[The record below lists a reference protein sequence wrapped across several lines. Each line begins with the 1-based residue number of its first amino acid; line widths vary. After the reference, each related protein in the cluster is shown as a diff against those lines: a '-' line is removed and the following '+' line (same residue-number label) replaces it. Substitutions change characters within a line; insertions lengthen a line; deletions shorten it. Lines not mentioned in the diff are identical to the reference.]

1 MESVVNLLKE
11 LWLPIVL
18 SGVIVWV
25 ASFLI
30 WMISPM
36 HKGEWKPLP
45 DENGFMGAM
54 TEMGVQPGQ
63 YMFPCPTDRSDM
75 NSPEFQEKV
84 KRGPNGII
92 TVWPGPTNMGRNMFL
107 CLVIYWIVSIF
118 VAYLGWHCLQGSDPY
133 LHKFRITGT
142 AAVMAYCFASLP
154 HDIWFGK
161 PGKSMLTGL
170 IDGVIYGLL
179 TAGTFA
185 WLWPKGMV

>member
-1 MESVVNLLKE
+1 MESVINLLKE
-11 LWLPIVL
+11 LWLPIVV

-30 WMISPM
+30 WMVSPM
-36 HKGEWKPLP
+36 HKGEWKSLP
-45 DENGFMGAM
+45 DEKGFMGAM
-54 TEMGVQPGQ
+54 IEMGVQPGQ
-63 YMFPCPTDRSDM
+63 YMFPNPTDRSDM
-75 NSPEFQEKV
+75 KNPEFLERV

-92 TVWPGPTNMGRNMFL
+92 TVWPGPANMGKNMVL
-107 CLVIYWIVSIF
+107 TLILYWIVSLF
-118 VAYLGWHCLQGSDPY
+118 VAYLGWNCLQPTDPY
-133 LHKFRITGT
+133 LHKFRISGT

-154 HDIWFGK
+154 HDIWFGR
-161 PGKSMLTGL
+161 PGRAILTSL